1 MNSKDALAIVRVED
15 LVNYCSP
22 ETHSGFKGFL
32 IFAGLIGVGVCVRGL
47 MKRVDKLEE
56 RCHELESKND
66 ILKSDNKDDFFSD
79 DEILNEM

>member
-15 LVNYCSP
+15 LVNYCAP
-22 ETHSGFKGFL
+22 ETHSGLKGFL

-66 ILKSDNKDDFFSD
+66 ISEVCKNDEFFQDDD
-79 DEILNEM
+79 LDLE